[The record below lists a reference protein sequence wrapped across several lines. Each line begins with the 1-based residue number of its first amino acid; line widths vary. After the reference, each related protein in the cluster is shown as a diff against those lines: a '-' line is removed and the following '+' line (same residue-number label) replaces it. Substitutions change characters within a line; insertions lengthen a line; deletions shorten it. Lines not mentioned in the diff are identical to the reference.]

1 MLLSLIALF
10 YFLFGLIL
18 QIFNG
23 QKCQQWSFGYG
34 SNMDV
39 THMRLRKELNVY
51 GIFKKIFTFPN
62 LYNLINLPPDY
73 KPGILKNYQMLFNL
87 KSSSINRP
95 ATGGLIYNFQHETHG
110 LLFCLDLQSMEKLH
124 RWERGYTR
132 KLVSIEGYDGKV
144 TDNVLVYTTPEVSL
158 SRDFEGLDKK
168 ILIQKVELWIF
179 FHSWKNT
186 TNQFFS
192 SNFQC
197 SKITI
202 L

>member
-51 GIFKKIFTFPN
+51 GIFQKLFTFPN
-62 LYNLINLPPDY
+62 LYNLINLSPDY

-168 ILIQKVELWIF
+168 FLIQKVEL
-179 FHSWKNT
+179 
-186 TNQFFS
+186 
-192 SNFQC
+192 
-197 SKITI
+197 
-202 L
+202 